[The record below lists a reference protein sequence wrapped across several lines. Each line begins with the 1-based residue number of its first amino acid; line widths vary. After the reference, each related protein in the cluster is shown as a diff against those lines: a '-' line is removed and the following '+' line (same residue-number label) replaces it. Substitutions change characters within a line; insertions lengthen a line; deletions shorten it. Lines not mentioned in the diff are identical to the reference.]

1 METILITV
9 SVLSTLGVVAIVL
22 SIVNVLRKLKG
33 KVGVYTVKEIEKSLK
48 DKADT
53 LTMNAVESSL
63 RVKIENNYRL
73 IDRSVEDIHNT
84 YERKMENLEHH
95 ISKVDKRIDSRS
107 DKLVD
112 HMCREFNV
120 VHEKLD
126 NKLEVTKDSNKK
138 LLND

>member
-22 SIVNVLRKLKG
+22 SITNALNKLKG
-33 KVGVYTVKEIEKSLK
+33 KVDVE
-48 DKADT
+48 
-53 LTMNAVESSL
+53 TMNNIERGL
-63 RVKIENNYRL
+63 REDIENNYRL

-95 ISKVDKRIDSRS
+95 ISKVDRRIDSRS

-120 VHEKLD
+120 VYEKLD
-126 NKLEVTKDSNKK
+126 NKKDISKNI
-138 LLND
+138 LQD

>member
-22 SIVNVLRKLKG
+22 SITNVLNKLKG
-33 KVGVYTVKEIEKSLK
+33 KVDVG
-48 DKADT
+48 
-53 LTMNAVESSL
+53 TMNDIE
-63 RVKIENNYRL
+63 RGIREDIENIYRL

-95 ISKVDKRIDSRS
+95 ISKVDRRIDSRS

-126 NKLEVTKDSNKK
+126 NKSEVTKDSNKT

>member
-22 SIVNVLRKLKG
+22 SITNVLNKLKG
-33 KVGVYTVKEIEKSLK
+33 KVDVG
-48 DKADT
+48 
-53 LTMNAVESSL
+53 TMND
-63 RVKIENNYRL
+63 IERGVREDIVNNYRL
-73 IDRSVEDIHNT
+73 IDRNTEDIHNM
-84 YERKMENLEHH
+84 YSRRLDDLEGL

-126 NKLEVTKDSNKK
+126 NKSEVTKDSNKK

>member
-22 SIVNVLRKLKG
+22 SITNVLNKLKG
-33 KVGVYTVKEIEKSLK
+33 KVDVG
-48 DKADT
+48 
-53 LTMNAVESSL
+53 TMNDIERGVRED
-63 RVKIENNYRL
+63 IENNYRL
-73 IDRSVEDIHNT
+73 IDRNTEDIHNM
-84 YERKMENLEHH
+84 YSRRLDDLEGL

-126 NKLEVTKDSNKK
+126 NKSEVTKDSNKK

>member
-1 METILITV
+1 MENLIVVV

-22 SIVNVLRKLKG
+22 SIVSVLNKLKG
-33 KVGVYTVKEIEKSLK
+33 KVDVQSFDNRVDNMER
-48 DKADT
+48 
-53 LTMNAVESSL
+53 SL
-63 RVKIENNYRL
+63 REGIENNYRL
-73 IDRSVEDIHNT
+73 IDSSVVEIHNM
-84 YERKMENLEHH
+84 YERKMEILENQ

-126 NKLEVTKDSNKK
+126 SNKESKKK
-138 LLND
+138 LLKD

>member
-22 SIVNVLRKLKG
+22 SITNVLNKLKG
-33 KVGVYTVKEIEKSLK
+33 RVDVETMNNMERSLK
-48 DKADT
+48 ED
-53 LTMNAVESSL
+53 
-63 RVKIENNYRL
+63 IENNYRL
-73 IDRSVEDIHNT
+73 IDMVVEDIHNT
-84 YERKMENLEHH
+84 YERKMENIEHH
-95 ISKVDKRIDSRS
+95 ISKVDRRIDSRS

-126 NKLEVTKDSNKK
+126 NKSEVTKDSNKK

>member
-22 SIVNVLRKLKG
+22 SITNALNKLKG
-33 KVGVYTVKEIEKSLK
+33 KVDVE
-48 DKADT
+48 
-53 LTMNAVESSL
+53 TMNNIERGL
-63 RVKIENNYRL
+63 REDIENNYRL

-95 ISKVDKRIDSRS
+95 ISKVDRRIDSRS

-120 VHEKLD
+120 VYEKLD
-126 NKLEVTKDSNKK
+126 NKSEVTKDSNKK

>member
-22 SIVNVLRKLKG
+22 SIVNVLNGLKG
-33 KVGVYTVKEIEKSLK
+33 KVDVGTMDGIER
-48 DKADT
+48 
-53 LTMNAVESSL
+53 SL
-63 RVKIENNYRL
+63 REDIENNYRL
-73 IDRSVEDIHNT
+73 IDRNVEDIHNI
-84 YERKMENLEHH
+84 YDRKIEVLEGI

-126 NKLEVTKDSNKK
+126 NKKDSKLK
-138 LLND
+138 LLKD

>member
-22 SIVNVLRKLKG
+22 SIVNVLNKLKG
-33 KVGVYTVKEIEKSLK
+33 KVDVH
-48 DKADT
+48 
-53 LTMNAVESSL
+53 TMNNIESSL
-63 RVKIENNYRL
+63 KENIEYNYRL
-73 IDRSVEDIHNT
+73 IDRSVEDIHNR
-84 YERKMENLEHH
+84 YDRKIELLEDL
-95 ISKVDKRIDSRS
+95 ISKVDRRIDSRS

-120 VHEKLD
+120 VYEKLD
-126 NKLEVTKDSNKK
+126 NKSEVTKDSNKK

>member
-22 SIVNVLRKLKG
+22 SITNVLNKLKG
-33 KVGVYTVKEIEKSLK
+33 KVDVG
-48 DKADT
+48 
-53 LTMNAVESSL
+53 TMNDIERGVRED
-63 RVKIENNYRL
+63 IENNYRL
-73 IDRSVEDIHNT
+73 IDRNTEDIHNT
-84 YERKMENLEHH
+84 YNRKIEILEDM

>member
-22 SIVNVLRKLKG
+22 SITNVLNKLKG
-33 KVGVYTVKEIEKSLK
+33 KVDVG
-48 DKADT
+48 
-53 LTMNAVESSL
+53 TMNDIERGVRED
-63 RVKIENNYRL
+63 IENNYRL
-73 IDRSVEDIHNT
+73 IDRNTEDIHNT
-84 YERKMENLEHH
+84 YSRRLDDLEGL

-126 NKLEVTKDSNKK
+126 NKSEVTKDSNKK

>member
-22 SIVNVLRKLKG
+22 SIVNVLNRLKG
-33 KVGVYTVKEIEKSLK
+33 KVDVE
-48 DKADT
+48 
-53 LTMNAVESSL
+53 TMNDIERCL
-63 RVKIENNYRL
+63 REVIVNDHMSMNRNIEDIYNRYDRKIE
-73 IDRSVEDIHNT
+73 I
-84 YERKMENLEHH
+84 LEEL

-126 NKLEVTKDSNKK
+126 NKKDSSKNI
-138 LLND
+138 LQD

>member
-22 SIVNVLRKLKG
+22 SITNVLNKLKG
-33 KVGVYTVKEIEKSLK
+33 KVDVG
-48 DKADT
+48 
-53 LTMNAVESSL
+53 TMNDIERGL
-63 RVKIENNYRL
+63 REDIVNDHMSMNRNIEDIYNRYDRKIE
-73 IDRSVEDIHNT
+73 I
-84 YERKMENLEHH
+84 LEEL

-112 HMCREFNV
+112 HMCKEFNV
-120 VHEKLD
+120 VYEKLD
-126 NKLEVTKDSNKK
+126 NKSEVTKDSNKK

>member
-1 METILITV
+1 METTILITV
-9 SVLSTLGVVAIVL
+9 SVLSTLGVGAIVL
-22 SIVNVLRKLKG
+22 SIVNVLNKLTG
-33 KVGVYTVKEIEKSLK
+33 KVDVE
-48 DKADT
+48 
-53 LTMNAVESSL
+53 TMNDIE
-63 RVKIENNYRL
+63 RGIREDIENNYRL

-84 YERKMENLEHH
+84 YDRKMENLEHQ

-126 NKLEVTKDSNKK
+126 NKNLQIN
-138 LLND
+138 

>member
-22 SIVNVLRKLKG
+22 FIVNVLNRLKG
-33 KVGVYTVKEIEKSLK
+33 KVDVG
-48 DKADT
+48 
-53 LTMNAVESSL
+53 TMNDIERSL
-63 RVKIENNYRL
+63 REDIENNYRL
-73 IDRSVEDIHNT
+73 IDRNVEDIHNI
-84 YERKMENLEHH
+84 YNRKIEVLDDM

-126 NKLEVTKDSNKK
+126 NKSEVTKDSNKK

>member
-22 SIVNVLRKLKG
+22 SITNVLNKLKG
-33 KVGVYTVKEIEKSLK
+33 KVDVG
-48 DKADT
+48 
-53 LTMNAVESSL
+53 TMNDIERGVRED
-63 RVKIENNYRL
+63 IENNYRL
-73 IDRSVEDIHNT
+73 IDRNVEDIHNT
-84 YERKMENLEHH
+84 YNRKIEILEDM

>member
-22 SIVNVLRKLKG
+22 SITNALNKLKG
-33 KVGVYTVKEIEKSLK
+33 KVDVE
-48 DKADT
+48 
-53 LTMNAVESSL
+53 TMNNIERGL
-63 RVKIENNYRL
+63 REDIENNYRL
-73 IDRSVEDIHNT
+73 IDMSVEDIHNT

-95 ISKVDKRIDSRS
+95 ISKVDRRIDSRS

-120 VHEKLD
+120 VYEKLD
-126 NKLEVTKDSNKK
+126 NKSEVTKDSNKK

>member
-22 SIVNVLRKLKG
+22 SITNVLNKLKG
-33 KVGVYTVKEIEKSLK
+33 KVDVGSMNDIERGIRE
-48 DKADT
+48 D
-53 LTMNAVESSL
+53 
-63 RVKIENNYRL
+63 IENIYRL

-95 ISKVDKRIDSRS
+95 ISKVDRRIDSRS

-126 NKLEVTKDSNKK
+126 NKSEVTKDSNKK

>member
-22 SIVNVLRKLKG
+22 SITNVLNKLKG
-33 KVGVYTVKEIEKSLK
+33 KVDVG
-48 DKADT
+48 
-53 LTMNAVESSL
+53 TMNYIERSVRED
-63 RVKIENNYRL
+63 IENNYRL
-73 IDRSVEDIHNT
+73 IDRNTEDIHNT
-84 YERKMENLEHH
+84 YSRRLDELEGL

-126 NKLEVTKDSNKK
+126 NKSEVTKDSNKK

>member
-22 SIVNVLRKLKG
+22 SITNVLNKLKG
-33 KVGVYTVKEIEKSLK
+33 KVDVG
-48 DKADT
+48 
-53 LTMNAVESSL
+53 TMNDIERSL
-63 RVKIENNYRL
+63 REDIVNDHMSMNRNIEDIYNRYDRKIE
-73 IDRSVEDIHNT
+73 I
-84 YERKMENLEHH
+84 LEEL

-126 NKLEVTKDSNKK
+126 NKSEVTKDSNKK

>member
-22 SIVNVLRKLKG
+22 SITNVLNKLKG
-33 KVGVYTVKEIEKSLK
+33 KVDVG
-48 DKADT
+48 
-53 LTMNAVESSL
+53 TMNDIE
-63 RVKIENNYRL
+63 RGIREDIENIRRL

-95 ISKVDKRIDSRS
+95 ISKVDRRIDSRS

-126 NKLEVTKDSNKK
+126 NKSEVTKDSNKK

>member
-22 SIVNVLRKLKG
+22 SITNVLNKLKG
-33 KVGVYTVKEIEKSLK
+33 KVDVG
-48 DKADT
+48 
-53 LTMNAVESSL
+53 TMNDIERGL
-63 RVKIENNYRL
+63 REVIEN
-73 IDRSVEDIHNT
+73 IDRSIDRDVQSIHNR
-84 YERKMENLEHH
+84 YDRKIEILEEL

-126 NKLEVTKDSNKK
+126 NKLEATKDSNKK